1 MTAVKAPFLK
11 QQGMLLL
18 EALVAILIFS
28 VGILGLMGLQAA
40 SIKTVGDAKY
50 RADASFLTDQIIGRM
65 WADRANLSCYV
76 RPASTALCT
85 SEASKA
91 NLADW
96 LANVSSL
103 LPGATAELQQI
114 SVNADNQ
121 VVVTV
126 VWRGAQD
133 AQTHKFVAAAHING

>member
-1 MTAVKAPFLK
+1 MTATKAPFLK
-11 QQGMLLL
+11 QRGMLLL
-18 EALVAILIFS
+18 EALVAILIFF